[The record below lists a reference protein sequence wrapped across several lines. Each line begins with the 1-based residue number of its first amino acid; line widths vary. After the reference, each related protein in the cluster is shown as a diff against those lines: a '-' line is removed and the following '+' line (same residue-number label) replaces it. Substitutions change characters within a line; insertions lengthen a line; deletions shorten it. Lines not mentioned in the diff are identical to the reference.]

1 MEIRLDSFLSKYG
14 VCSRRKAKVLASAG
28 NVAVNGKVIKEI
40 IKIDESKDKVAVNRK
55 VIDISNLKLR
65 YIALSKPVNILST
78 TKDDRGR
85 KSVLDLVRVPEKV
98 YPIGRLDFNSSGLIL
113 LTNDGDFALKMT
125 HPRYH
130 VPKKYIVNVLENLT
144 KHQLDTLKRGVNI
157 YDTKTL
163 PCEIEK
169 LGPRTFGITL
179 HQGIKRQIREMCRA
193 VGLTVFAL
201 ERISIGHLTLG
212 NLKPGEFRDL
222 TNEEVQMLKG
232 LF

>member
-1 MEIRLDSFLSKYG
+1 MQIRLDSYLSKYG
-14 VCSRRKAKVLASAG
+14 VCSRRKAKVLVEAG
-28 NVAVNGKVIKEI
+28 NVFVNGQVTKEI
-40 IKIDESKDKVAVNRK
+40 IKIDEEKDVVAVNRQR
-55 VIDISNLKLR
+55 IDVSSLKYR
-65 YIALSKPVNILST
+65 YIALNKPVNILST

-113 LTNDGDFALKMT
+113 LTNDGDFALKLT

-130 VPKKYIVNVLENLT
+130 IPKKYIVNVLETLT
-144 KHQLDTLKRGVNI
+144 KHQLDTLKRGVKI

-169 LGPRTFGITL
+169 LDSRTFGIVL

-193 VGLTVFAL
+193 VNLTVNAL
-201 ERISIGHLTLG
+201 ERISIGSLTIG
-212 NLKPGEFRDL
+212 NLKPGEYRDL
-222 TNEEVQMLKG
+222 TKEEVQMLKD